1 MKLILIVDD
10 KVIMDMSKIESG
22 QMDFKYSDVNLSDI
36 FQNLAYTFRFKIKE
50 GVHLSL
56 VLPREPFILHTEKKR
71 LIQVLSNFKY
81 TSEGSITAG
90 YEVDEK
96 EVYFFVTDREKASI
110 KKTFRTCSNVSPNS
124 MPSYQGPAWGFRS
137 VS

>member
-56 VLPREPFILHTEKKR
+56 VLPREPFILHTEKKTAD
-71 LIQVLSNFKY
+71 
-81 TSEGSITAG
+81 TSPVQFQIHLRRFHNGRI
-90 YEVDEK
+90 
-96 EVYFFVTDREKASI
+96 
-110 KKTFRTCSNVSPNS
+110 
-124 MPSYQGPAWGFRS
+124 
-137 VS
+137 